1 MKRKQS
7 RWEGVANEILMS
19 LRAVKKQ
26 QNEVLLQE
34 PIGKDKEGNE
44 ISLID
49 KLSNEEE
56 SVFDEVDLK
65 LQVQTL
71 YQHMKEVLHKRERTV
86 LELRYGLCNGSAL
99 TQKEIADQL
108 GISRSYVSR
117 IEKKA
122 IGKLLKKFRSEE
134 GM

>member
-1 MKRKQS
+1 
-7 RWEGVANEILMS
+7 MS
-19 LRAVKKQ
+19 LRAGKKQ

-34 PIGKDKEGNE
+34 PLGKDKEGNE
-44 ISLID
+44 ITLID

-65 LQVQTL
+65 LQIQTL
-71 YQHMKEVLHKRERTV
+71 YQNMKEVLLARERLV
-86 LELRYGLCNGSAL
+86 LELRYGLSNGSVL

-122 IGKLLKKFRSEE
+122 IGKLFKKFCSEE
-134 GM
+134 